1 MTEFANA
8 ELTLCGLQYVKIQ
21 LLSDFSQRGQSVFR
35 VMITSVQRFL
45 SVLVTSTVFEG
56 HDNAEWAKN

>member
-1 MTEFANA
+1 MYLLMTEFAHA
-8 ELTLCGLQYVKIQ
+8 ELTLCGLQNVKIQ

-35 VMITSVQRFL
+35 VIITSVQRLL

-56 HDNAEWAKN
+56 HDNAE